1 MFGHRPRPT
10 GDRGAA
16 GGPFPLPLGPLG
28 TFGPAGDSGRRDLV
42 VYPVVQGHPR
52 PQLAPS
58 NPLTSANFTEWPLC
72 ILGPPLSTRYRRR
85 AFAQSCSGHASTQLR
100 SQVTSAQSDEGW
112 TGARQHE
119 TAGTRACSDALIGLA
134 HGRESEASIRHP
146 LQPRPAWHRLRP
158 CGSSLRA
165 QEDLTAIWDVEY
177 SLHFAST
184 SPPFRLEFIALHQ
197 G

>member
-1 MFGHRPRPT
+1 MIKH
-10 GDRGAA
+10 
-16 GGPFPLPLGPLG
+16 
-28 TFGPAGDSGRRDLV
+28 
-42 VYPVVQGHPR
+42 
-52 PQLAPS
+52 S
-58 NPLTSANFTEWPLC
+58 NFSQAVIKQSSTVT
-72 ILGPPLSTRYRRR
+72 STRYRRR
-85 AFAQSCSGHASTQLR
+85 VFEQSFSGHASTQLR
-100 SQVTSAQSDEGW
+100 SWVTSAQSNEGW

-119 TAGTRACSDALIGLA
+119 TAETRACSDALIGLA

-197 G
+197 GVKLQRPQVTSWQHLGLRFGARLHRRRENDEQRSWQENEHDRS